1 MQSKRSYIMENE
13 KNTFPITKIKAQLLR
28 DDNVGRVSTKAVE
41 LITACSS
48 LLVNDLV
55 TKSIETAPTRKAS
68 SKTKNNNETDDG
80 EVALVTLRQ
89 IKKSVKTSQEYSFL
103 DGVLDGV
110 SERAAFKYDAAA
122 AKKRKRLE
130 DSNTKEKNTSSKK
143 STSVAKL
150 PVEARESVD
159 DSNKVENK
167 ALREAIE
174 TASQSNG
181 GAGKGNTIIED
192 EDDYD

>member
-1 MQSKRSYIMENE
+1 MENE

-41 LITACSS
+41 LIAACSS
-48 LLVNDLV
+48 LFVNDLV
-55 TKSIETAPTRKAS
+55 TKSIEKTAPTRKAS
-68 SKTKNNNETDDG
+68 SKTKNNDTADD
-80 EVALVTLRQ
+80 VALVTLRQ

-130 DSNTKEKNTSSKK
+130 DNNNNTKEKNNSSKK

-159 DSNKVENK
+159 DNNKVENK

>member
-1 MQSKRSYIMENE
+1 MENE

-41 LITACSS
+41 LIAACSS
-48 LLVNDLV
+48 LFVNDLV

-68 SKTKNNNETDDG
+68 SKTKNNETADADD
-80 EVALVTLRQ
+80 VVLVTLRQ

-130 DSNTKEKNTSSKK
+130 DNNNNTKEKNNSSKK

-159 DSNKVENK
+159 DNNKVENK

-192 EDDYD
+192 DDDYD

>member
-1 MQSKRSYIMENE
+1 MENE

-41 LITACSS
+41 LIAACSS
-48 LLVNDLV
+48 LFVNDLV

-68 SKTKNNNETDDG
+68 SKTKNNETADADD
-80 EVALVTLRQ
+80 VVLVTLRQ

-130 DSNTKEKNTSSKK
+130 DNNNNTKEKNNSSKK

-159 DSNKVENK
+159 DNNKVENK

-174 TASQSNG
+174 TASQSSNG

>member
-1 MQSKRSYIMENE
+1 MENE

-41 LITACSS
+41 LIAACSS
-48 LLVNDLV
+48 LFVNDLV
-55 TKSIETAPTRKAS
+55 TKSIETATTRKAS
-68 SKTKNNNETDDG
+68 SKTKNNETADD
-80 EVALVTLRQ
+80 VALVTLRQ

-130 DSNTKEKNTSSKK
+130 DNNNNTKEKNNSSKK

-159 DSNKVENK
+159 DNNKVENK

>member
-1 MQSKRSYIMENE
+1 MENE

-41 LITACSS
+41 LIAACSS
-48 LLVNDLV
+48 LFVNDLV

-68 SKTKNNNETDDG
+68 SKTKNNDETADD
-80 EVALVTLRQ
+80 VALVTLRQ
-89 IKKSVKTSQEYSFL
+89 IKKSVKASQEYSFL

-130 DSNTKEKNTSSKK
+130 DNNNNTKEKNNSSKK

-159 DSNKVENK
+159 DNNKVENK

>member
-1 MQSKRSYIMENE
+1 MENE

-41 LITACSS
+41 LIAACSS
-48 LLVNDLV
+48 LFVNDLV

-68 SKTKNNNETDDG
+68 SKTKNNEDD
-80 EVALVTLRQ
+80 VALVTLRQ
-89 IKKSVKTSQEYSFL
+89 IKKSVKASQEYSFL

-130 DSNTKEKNTSSKK
+130 DNNNTKEKNNSSKK

-159 DSNKVENK
+159 DNNKVESK

>member
-1 MQSKRSYIMENE
+1 MMENE

-41 LITACSS
+41 LIAACSS
-48 LLVNDLV
+48 LFVNDLV

-68 SKTKNNNETDDG
+68 SKTKNDETADD
-80 EVALVTLRQ
+80 VALVTLRQ

-130 DSNTKEKNTSSKK
+130 DNNNNTKEKNNSSKK

-159 DSNKVENK
+159 DNNKVENK
-167 ALREAIE
+167 ALREAID

>member
-1 MQSKRSYIMENE
+1 MENE

-41 LITACSS
+41 LIAACSS
-48 LLVNDLV
+48 LFVNDLV
-55 TKSIETAPTRKAS
+55 TKSIEKTAPTRKAS
-68 SKTKNNNETDDG
+68 SKTKNNETADG
-80 EVALVTLRQ
+80 VALVTLRQ

-130 DSNTKEKNTSSKK
+130 D
-143 STSVAKL
+143 
-150 PVEARESVD
+150 
-159 DSNKVENK
+159 
-167 ALREAIE
+167 
-174 TASQSNG
+174 
-181 GAGKGNTIIED
+181 
-192 EDDYD
+192 

>member
-1 MQSKRSYIMENE
+1 MENE

-41 LITACSS
+41 LIAACSS
-48 LLVNDLV
+48 LFVNDLV
-55 TKSIETAPTRKAS
+55 TKSIETTSTRKAS
-68 SKTKNNNETDDG
+68 SKTKNTDETGD
-80 EVALVTLRQ
+80 VALVTLRQ
-89 IKKSVKTSQEYSFL
+89 IKKSVKASQEYSFL

-130 DSNTKEKNTSSKK
+130 DNNNTKEKNNSSKK

-159 DSNKVENK
+159 DNNKVENK

-174 TASQSNG
+174 TASQSIG
-181 GAGKGNTIIED
+181 GAGKGNAIIED

>member
-1 MQSKRSYIMENE
+1 MENE

-41 LITACSS
+41 LIAACSS
-48 LLVNDLV
+48 LFVNDLV
-55 TKSIETAPTRKAS
+55 AKSIETAPTRKAS
-68 SKTKNNNETDDG
+68 SKTKNNETADRKTADD
-80 EVALVTLRQ
+80 VALVTLRQ
-89 IKKSVKTSQEYSFL
+89 IKKSVKASQEYSFL

-130 DSNTKEKNTSSKK
+130 DNNNNTKEKNNSSKK

-159 DSNKVENK
+159 DNNKVENK
-167 ALREAIE
+167 VLREAIE

-181 GAGKGNTIIED
+181 GGGKGNTIIED